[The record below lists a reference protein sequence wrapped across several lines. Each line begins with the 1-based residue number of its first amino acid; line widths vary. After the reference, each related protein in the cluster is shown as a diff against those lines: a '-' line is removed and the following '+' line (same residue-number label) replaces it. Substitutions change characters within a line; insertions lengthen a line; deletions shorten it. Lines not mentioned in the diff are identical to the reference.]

1 MIHWREGWQNHQFLL
16 KIKILFGL
24 ATFFAESFLLSE
36 RFYIGMFKD
45 IYSIKSNIYQ
55 YLS

>member
-1 MIHWREGWQNHQFLL
+1 MKIMQDFKEIIFRSAYDSTYIFSL

-36 RFYIGMFKD
+36 RFYIGMFRD
-45 IYSIKSNIYQ
+45 IYSI
-55 YLS
+55 